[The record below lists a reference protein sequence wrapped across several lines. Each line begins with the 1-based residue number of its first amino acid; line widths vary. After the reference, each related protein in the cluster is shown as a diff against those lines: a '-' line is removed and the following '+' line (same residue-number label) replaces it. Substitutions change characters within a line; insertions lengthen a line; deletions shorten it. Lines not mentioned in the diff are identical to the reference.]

1 MCSLLFLSLLVVS
14 APKGQSGRRLYSLSR
29 SFEFCKQK
37 RLMAVFA
44 SQPDNQT
51 PVYWISLMDG
61 NSAQLAAL
69 WSELKYHN
77 SYWLDAVTFRRD
89 IHGPQKMNPNYFSSS
104 ATMRLTF
111 LFFREMSQVLHG
123 MDDHIIWYGYSWCPD
138 DEPSW
143 LYVKMSVCPVIFCC
157 VTKSLQNEW
166 HSHQPQLCILCKS

>member
-29 SFEFCKQK
+29 SFEFCRQK

-89 IHGPQKMNPNYFSSS
+89 IHGPQKMNPNYFFSS

-111 LFFREMSQVLHG
+111 FVFSWN
-123 MDDHIIWYGYSWCPD
+123 ISSIAWYGWSYNLVRIFMVPRRWTLMTLCQNVSLLYSVVWPNAC
-138 DEPSW
+138 
-143 LYVKMSVCPVIFCC
+143 
-157 VTKSLQNEW
+157 SL
-166 HSHQPQLCILCKS
+166 SFAFYASLSMLTR